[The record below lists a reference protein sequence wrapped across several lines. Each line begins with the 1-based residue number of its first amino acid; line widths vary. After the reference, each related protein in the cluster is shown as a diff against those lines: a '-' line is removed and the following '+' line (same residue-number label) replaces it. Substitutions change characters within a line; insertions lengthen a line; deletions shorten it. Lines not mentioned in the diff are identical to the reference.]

1 MAAPIAPQTSLFAPN
16 GETPRLFGTDGIRRI
31 VGAEM
36 TPPFVAELASALG
49 TYLEGRGEVLVARDF
64 RVSSE
69 AMTRIFAGGLM
80 MHGVNVRDM
89 GPMPTP
95 CLQYNIQALG
105 ARMGVTITAS
115 HNPNEFNGIKFTGP
129 EGIEISRDD
138 EQQIERSIHLRRFN
152 EGSWDSVGDLRTDGE
167 GVDRYVRSIL
177 RHTANDRVR
186 SWNPLI
192 VLDAGNGTSAVTSPA
207 LLRQLGCRV
216 ITLNASPDGHFPGR
230 PSEPTEENLWALRKA
245 VVEFGASLGVA
256 HDGDSDRVAFVDE
269 KGRYVPGEATMAL
282 FAQERLRD
290 RTGRTVVT
298 SVTSSSV
305 VEDVVRAEGGE
316 LKITRSGS
324 RPVAEGMRAHSAV
337 FGGEENGGY
346 YWPEHQVARD
356 GPMSSAQM
364 ISLLARSIRPL
375 SALVDDLPQYS
386 VIKTKIPLPTAEAPA
401 VMESVREILLA
412 EADRLL
418 TLDGVKAYFPSG
430 WILIR
435 PSGTEPICRVY
446 AESRTRTAAQKLVD
460 RGLEVLQR
468 AKGDTPPTKG
478 AVSPGRKPLAPTR
491 SRPARRALKPRT

>member
-1 MAAPIAPQTSLFAPN
+1 MSVAIAPQAAPFE
-16 GETPRLFGTDGIRRI
+16 GADVIPRLFGTDGIRLV
-31 VGAEM
+31 VGPEM
-36 TPPFVAELASALG
+36 TPPFVAEVASALG

-80 MHGVNVRDM
+80 MLGVNVRDM

-129 EGIEISRDD
+129 EGIEISREA
-138 EQQIERSIHLRRFN
+138 EQEIERAIHLGRYN
-152 EGSWDSVGDLRTDGE
+152 QGTWDAVGDLRHDGE

-177 RHTANDRVR
+177 RHAGSERLR
-186 SWNPLI
+186 RWNPLV

-245 VVEFGASLGVA
+245 VVEFGAQLGIA

-269 KGRYVPGEATMAL
+269 KGRFVPGEATMAL

-305 VEDVVRAEGGE
+305 VEDVVRSEGGE

-356 GPMSSAQM
+356 GPMSSARM
-364 ISLLARSIRPL
+364 ISLLANSIRPL
-375 SALVDDLPQYS
+375 SALVDDLPQYT
-386 VIKTKIPLPTAEAPA
+386 VLKTKIPLATAEAA
-401 VMESVREILLA
+401 GVMAQVREILSA
-412 EADRLL
+412 DADRVL
-418 TLDGVKAYFPSG
+418 TID
-430 WILIR
+430 
-435 PSGTEPICRVY
+435 
-446 AESRTRTAAQKLVD
+446 
-460 RGLEVLQR
+460 
-468 AKGDTPPTKG
+468 
-478 AVSPGRKPLAPTR
+478 
-491 SRPARRALKPRT
+491 